1 MGDEAVAPKLNTGA
15 AGFFS
20 ERGTAKESSEDF
32 FSPDK
37 LDPEDFTE
45 IGAEK
50 MGGLSVTLVASLSAE
65 ASLSLFGFSLSA
77 LSSLI
82 ISLFPETSVS

>member
-1 MGDEAVAPKLNTGA
+1 
-15 AGFFS
+15 
-20 ERGTAKESSEDF
+20 
-32 FSPDK
+32 
-37 LDPEDFTE
+37 
-45 IGAEK
+45 

-65 ASLSLFGFSLSA
+65 ASLFDFSLSA